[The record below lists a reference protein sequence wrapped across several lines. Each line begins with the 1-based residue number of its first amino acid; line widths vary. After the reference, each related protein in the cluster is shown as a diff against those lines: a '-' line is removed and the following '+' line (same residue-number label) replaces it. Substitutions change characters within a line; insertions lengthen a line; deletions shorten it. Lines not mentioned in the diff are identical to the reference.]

1 MLNKG
6 RGKDDKASLKGKII
20 SKAYLC
26 ECHPGDDRQ
35 HYLLSFSGV
44 RVLLVLLQ
52 PSLQGAG
59 GLPGG
64 VFATGSTV
72 RAGVA
77 NDNDNKA
84 AFFSNRLK

>member
-1 MLNKG
+1 MLE
-6 RGKDDKASLKGKII
+6 
-20 SKAYLC
+20 AYLC
-26 ECHPGDDRQ
+26 ECHPGDDGE
-35 HYLLSFSGV
+35 HDLLSFSGV

-64 VFATGSTV
+64 IFATGSTV
-72 RAGVA
+72 GTGIA

-84 AFFSNRLK
+84 AML